1 MKVILAKLRNRNE
14 LIEYTMA
21 VYRLLVTDSEIEYI
35 LDAETGEVIFTIE
48 NNWLKI
54 WKLEHYAGNNFL
66 SCIISSFQ
74 KLKL

>member
-48 NNWLKI
+48 NN
-54 WKLEHYAGNNFL
+54 
-66 SCIISSFQ
+66 
-74 KLKL
+74 